1 MSFDKLGLSSIF
13 DYFYKEKE
21 LKRPTPVQTKAI
33 PLMLEGK
40 SISCVAQTGT
50 GKTLAYA
57 LPITQKIKEREEK
70 EGVLQKKGKPYA
82 LILSPT
88 RELSSQIQSVFK
100 GISHFAKIRARL
112 MAGSTTS
119 LEMKKLATSSFEVL
133 VATPNRVKS
142 ALRRKELDL
151 SELKVIVFDEADQ
164 LFDMGFKKDIDT
176 ILASAPTE
184 IQIGLFTATM
194 STEIELYLGEKF
206 ETQAIE
212 KLSFAGAQM
221 MQPRVETFNIYVKPE
236 EKQPMVKLFLEK
248 TAKGRGIIFCN
259 QKNQAEELA
268 QYLTEKMPKA
278 KFKLLHAG
286 MEKSERAK
294 SHKAFKDKKVQ
305 FLVATD
311 IAARGLD
318 IEDLWWI
325 LNLGLPKKPEY
336 YLHRAGRVARAN
348 RKGVA
353 YNLVTERDSKWIEI
367 INSAIKS
374 QSSLDMDFISKSLS
388 ENRKKKQLQAR
399 KVKVKRIKETKRTK
413 AFGVKKR

>member
-1 MSFDKLGLSSIF
+1 MSFDKLGLSSLF
-13 DYFYKEKE
+13 EYFYKEKE
-21 LKRPTPVQTKAI
+21 LSKPTLVQTQAI
-33 PLMLEGK
+33 PLMLKGK
-40 SISCVAQTGT
+40 SVSCVAQTGT

-57 LPITQKIKEREEK
+57 LPVVQMIKEREEK
-70 EGVLQKKGKPYA
+70 EGVLQKKGRPYA
-82 LILSPT
+82 LVLSPT

-100 GISHFAKIRARL
+100 DISHFAKIRARM

-119 LEMKKLATSSFEVL
+119 LDMKKLATSSFEIL

-151 SELKVIVFDEADQ
+151 SGLEVIIFDEADQ

-176 ILASAPTE
+176 ILAQAPEE

-206 ETQAIE
+206 EDSDIE

-259 QKNQAEELA
+259 QKNQAEDLA
-268 QYLTEKMPKA
+268 KYLTEKMPKA
-278 KFKLLHAG
+278 KFKLLHG
-286 MEKSERAK
+286 DMDKTERAK

-336 YLHRAGRVARAN
+336 YLHRAGRVARGG

-374 QSSLDMDFISKSLS
+374 QSSLDMDFITKSLS
-388 ENRKKKQLQAR
+388 ENRKKKQMKAR
-399 KVKVKRIKETKRTK
+399 KVKVKRIKETKRTR
-413 AFGVKKR
+413 AFGAKKR